1 MKITIENHG
10 KTTFVDLGHDD
21 VDINELFQ
29 TLHSM
34 MFVLGYLN
42 ETIKEAF
49 KEYAKELN

>member
-1 MKITIENHG
+1 MKITIENYG

-21 VDINELFQ
+21 VDINELVQ

-34 MFVLGYLN
+34 MFILGYHQDG
-42 ETIKEAF
+42 IKKAF